1 MNSHEEKKMKS
12 NLLAAGAVAV
22 LSLMVGCAS
31 TQEKVTGMDRVT
43 ENRKAIA
50 TSDKRLEKAQ
60 EKLSDFQKDLKD
72 LRADFSTSKYSTGQ
86 AASEN
91 MERLSLKIEQAQLD
105 LRELRS
111 QNQAS
116 ARDLDR
122 RLNQAAEENTKVLN
136 Q

>member
-1 MNSHEEKKMKS
+1 MKS